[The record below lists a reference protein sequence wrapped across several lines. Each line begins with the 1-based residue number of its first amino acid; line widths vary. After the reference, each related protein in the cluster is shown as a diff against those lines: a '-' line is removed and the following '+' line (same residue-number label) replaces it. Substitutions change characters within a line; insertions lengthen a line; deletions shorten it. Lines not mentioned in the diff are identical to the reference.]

1 MRGEKTESAVW
12 IWKRICIFAVEE
24 INSNLHKSMKTKSLL
39 VTAFVLFAMGTS
51 FAQSKKTMDMLKE
64 KYGKDVIA
72 YQHGKGSNSC
82 YLIKMGYSGM
92 EGICD
97 KKGQIIV
104 PMKYDNVF
112 LWGKGSKKEPYWY
125 KVKLNYKEGVCDA
138 TGTEIIPPIYG
149 NVFYNSDQGVFR
161 ASGLGGI
168 KGSLEIGLNPDGT
181 AKGTYK
187 PLPGHDEKGL
197 ALFKHMEEKY
207 GFAYRGGEGTSENP
221 FYFIVK
227 QKDRKGI
234 CDETGREV
242 IPPKYDNV
250 TRVGGWM
257 WGNSRVPLWY
267 SIKQNGK
274 VGACDLNGR
283 EIIPPIYDNI
293 KNKGFY
299 YTEFNGKE
307 IRIDLNNPEVVAKE
321 IYKNHQESVKNEK
334 TIAQS
339 TTQERKP
346 QVTDNDPTKAYNI
359 GKQYYNEKKY
369 KEAIPWL
376 KIAKEKYKQAYFP
389 LAISYHSLPG
399 EDNHEQAYWNYGHVI
414 GHPECFSSSEMFSA
428 YWWLAFFKEDGVG
441 SISKDLK
448 GALFFFEQARKY
460 ANDANRNSL
469 ENNITRIKRKI
480 AEGDTSPRQNVT
492 TQATSPTSSKTPQTT
507 SKSGN
512 TNSQTTNKDGLLY
525 SGTYT
530 ISGEEFLKE
539 ENRYIEKGKDEY
551 LEIKIYKYFILVK
564 NSSGEEKR
572 YDYNHTIDGWKVY
585 QKIKLQG
592 EFFTTH
598 IYENY
603 IVNSKFDV
611 GRIDRYNYTDENKV
625 ITYMKFMEKGRTKMP
640 RHKNN

>member
-1 MRGEKTESAVW
+1 
-12 IWKRICIFAVEE
+12 
-24 INSNLHKSMKTKSLL
+24 MKTKLLL
-39 VTAFVLFAMGTS
+39 VIAFILVATGGS
-51 FAQSKKTMDMLKE
+51 NAQSKKALNMLKE
-64 KYGKDVIA
+64 KYGNNVIA
-72 YQHGKGSNSC
+72 YQLGKGSNSC

-112 LWGKGSKKEPYWY
+112 LWGKGSKKEPFWY

-138 TGTEIIPPIYG
+138 TGKEIIPPIYG

-197 ALFKHMEEKY
+197 ALFKQMEEKY
-207 GFAYRGGEGTSENP
+207 EFAYRDGEGTSENP

-227 QKDRKGI
+227 QNEKKGI

-257 WGNSRVPLWY
+257 WGNIRIPLWY
-267 SIKQNGK
+267 VIKQNGK
-274 VGACDLNGR
+274 EGACNINGV

-307 IRIDLNNPEVVAKE
+307 IRINLNNPEAAAKN
-321 IYKNHQESVKNEK
+321 IYKDRLEAANKEK
-334 TIAQS
+334 AIAKPA
-339 TTQERKP
+339 TQERKP
-346 QVTDNDPTKAYNI
+346 QDTTSDPAKAYNI
-359 GKQYYNEKKY
+359 GMQYYNQKKY
-369 KEAIPWL
+369 EEAIPWL
-376 KIAKEKYKQAYFP
+376 EIAKKKYKQAHFP
-389 LAISYHSLPG
+389 LATSYHSLRG
-399 EDNHEQAYWNYGHVI
+399 DDNHEQAYWNYGLVI
-414 GHPECFSSSEMFSA
+414 GHPECHSRSELFSA
-428 YWWLAFFKEDGVG
+428 FWWLAFFKEDGVG
-441 SISKDLK
+441 SISSDLK
-448 GALFFFEQARKY
+448 GSLYFFEQARQY
-460 ANDANRNSL
+460 VDNSNRRNL
-469 ENNITRIKRKI
+469 EDNIARIKKRI
-480 AEGDTSPRQNVT
+480 ADGDTAPRKKVT

-512 TNSQTTNKDGLLY
+512 TNSQTTNKDDLLY

-530 ISGEEFLKE
+530 ISGEVFLKE

-551 LEIKIYKYFILVK
+551 LEIKIYKDFILVK